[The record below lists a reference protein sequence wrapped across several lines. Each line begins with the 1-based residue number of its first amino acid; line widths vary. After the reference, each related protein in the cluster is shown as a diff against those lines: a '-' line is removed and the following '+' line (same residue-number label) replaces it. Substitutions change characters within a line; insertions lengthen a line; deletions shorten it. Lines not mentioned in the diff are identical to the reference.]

1 MCSVFRLKV
10 FPLPQNN
17 YVKFVGFGRSSV
29 ILEVIT
35 GGCDIT
41 LGCLVMSSTTSGELI
56 EMQDLAPLPDIVV
69 SSSANS
75 YKTSPEAPNTN

>member
-1 MCSVFRLKV
+1 MRCVFWPQSVPIATEQLRQICRIWPF
-10 FPLPQNN
+10 QCH
-17 YVKFVGFGRSSV
+17 FGGHN
-29 ILEVIT
+29 